1 MSTLR
6 PSLTD
11 LESLGWRMV
20 YTFLQATA
28 SGLVATSFTDLGALE
43 AVAVG
48 GVASALVPLRSFAT
62 NQLKRDRG

>member
-1 MSTLR
+1 MSSLR

-20 YTFLQATA
+20 YTFLQALA
-28 SGLVATSFTDLGALE
+28 GGLIATNFTDLNALE

-48 GVASALVPLRSFAT
+48 AVAAALVPLRSFAT
-62 NQLKRDRG
+62 KQLKRDSG